1 MAEKPGIET
10 SMPRTPPPSFAGMPQ
25 YRGPYAPVRAEIDL
39 VDCEV
44 EGKLPADLAGTFY
57 RVGPDFQYPPKL
69 PNIPFDGEGHVG
81 MFRFANG
88 HVDYRSRHVRTQRYK
103 AQAAARES
111 LFGTYRNP
119 YTDDPRVAG
128 VSRGTAN
135 TAVVFHH
142 GRLLAL
148 KEDSP
153 PVVMDPDTLE
163 TLDDYCTFG
172 GALTTP
178 AFTAHP
184 KIDPES
190 GEMIGFGYEARGE
203 ASNDVGVCFIDK
215 AGSLTRE
222 FFVKVPYAGMLHD
235 FAVTQ
240 RHIALLVI
248 PMIVDVPGMK
258 AGRVRF
264 SWDSSLPTWLGVM
277 RRDGDG
283 RDLRWFKGPERCA
296 THTMGCFSDGD
307 RLYVDMDMGA
317 KNQFPFFPNK
327 DGSPFDAIGAQGR
340 VTRLSVDLAHAS
352 RPGYEMEVLFPHT
365 GVLSRQDDRYHT
377 IPYGVGFMPCLDG
390 SLPLDARLA
399 GAPLRPLNTW
409 VRFEHAT
416 RTAQTY
422 FAGPESGLQECCFV
436 PRSARAPEGD
446 GYLIGTAQRL
456 LEGRTDLLILDA
468 QRLAE
473 GPLATVRMPF
483 RLFNQIHG
491 WWVPA
496 HARKPAHQT

>member
-1 MAEKPGIET
+1 MA
-10 SMPRTPPPSFAGMPQ
+10 RTPPPSFATMPM

-44 EGKLPADLAGTFY
+44 EGQLPSDLAGTFY

-88 HVDYRSRHVRTQRYK
+88 HVDYRSRYVRTQLYK
-103 AQAAARES
+103 IQAAAREA

-119 YTDDPRVAG
+119 YTDDPRVKG

-135 TAVVFHH
+135 TAVVVHH
-142 GRLLAL
+142 GKLLAM

-153 PVVMDPDTLE
+153 PVLMDPDTLE
-163 TLDDYCTFG
+163 TLDDYYTFG
-172 GALTTP
+172 GKLTCP

-184 KIDPES
+184 KIDS
-190 GEMIGFGYEARGE
+190 QNGEMIGFGYEARGE
-203 ASNDVGVCFIDK
+203 GSPDVGVFVIDRHGK
-215 AGSLTRE
+215 LQRE
-222 FFVKVPYAGMLHD
+222 FFIKVPYAGMIHD

-240 RHIALLVI
+240 KHIAFLVI
-248 PMIVDVPGMK
+248 PMITDVPGMK

-283 RDLRWFKGPERCA
+283 GDLRWFKGPERCA

-307 RLYVDMDMGA
+307 RVYIDMDMGL

-327 DGSPFDAIGAQGR
+327 DGSPFDSVAARGH
-340 VTRLSVDLAHAS
+340 VTRLSVDLAQAS
-352 RPGYEMEVLFPHT
+352 RPGYEMEVLYPHN

-377 IPYGVGFMPCLDG
+377 IPYSVGFMPCLDE
-390 SLPLDARLA
+390 SQPLDPRLA

-409 VRFEHAT
+409 TRFDHPKRE
-416 RTAQTY
+416 AQT
-422 FAGPESGLQECCFV
+422 FFGGADTGLQECCFV
-436 PRSARAPEGD
+436 PRSARAAEGD

-456 LEGRTDLLILDA
+456 LENRTDLLILDA

-473 GPLATVRMPF
+473 GPIATVRMPF
-483 RLFNQIHG
+483 RIFNQIHG
-491 WWVPA
+491 WWAPA
-496 HARKPAHQT
+496 AQPAAGVT